1 MPPLIERTDADALIP
16 VETSNEI
23 IKAVAQQSAALALM
37 RKLPNMSRKQQK
49 IPVIAALATAGFV
62 SGDTGLKAVS
72 KAAWANKF
80 ITAEEIAVIIPVPE
94 AVLDDAEYD
103 IFGELKPQIIE
114 AFGMVIDGASFFSVD
129 KPASWPDGLYD
140 GAVAAGKSVYL
151 GSGVDIAADVNSLMA
166 LVEASG
172 YDVNGFAAAVSV
184 KSSLR
189 GLRDNTGALLYQPS
203 LVVGTPG
210 SLYGQSINYPKNGAW
225 DASKALML
233 GGDFNQAVYAI
244 RQDITYKVLDQAV
257 ISDNEGKIIYNLAQQ
272 DMVALRVVMRLGW
285 QLPNPINRMD
295 GTATRYPF
303 AVLHP
308 TLSTLSELDVVTVAG
323 SVASGD
329 TIVNIDPSAP
339 GTGLKYVYKKGT
351 SYTTFVFGEDLST
364 WTDLDSGDTVAAGT
378 STKITVALA
387 TTAGA
392 ARGRGIAVINK
403 KA

>member
-1 MPPLIERTDADALIP
+1 MPFIERTDADALIP
-16 VETSNEI
+16 VEVSNDI
-23 IKAVAQQSAALALM
+23 IKAVSQQSAALSLM

-49 IPVIAALATAGFV
+49 IPVVSALASAGFV

-114 AFGMVIDGASFFSVD
+114 AFGGVIDGAAFFSVD
-129 KPASWPDGLYD
+129 KPASWPAGLYD

-151 GSGVDIAADVNSLMA
+151 GTGVDIAADVNSLMA

-203 LVVGTPG
+203 LQVGTPA
-210 SLYGQSINYPKNGAW
+210 SLYGQNINYPKNGAW
-225 DASKALML
+225 DATKALML

-257 ISDNEGKIIYNLAQQ
+257 ISDGEGKIIYNLAQQ
-272 DMVALRVVMRLGW
+272 DMLALRVVMRLGW

-295 GTATRYPF
+295 GTANRYPF
-303 AVLHP
+303 AILAP
-308 TLSTLSELDVVTVAG
+308 TLSTLTELDVVTVAG
-323 SVASGD
+323 EVASGD
-329 TIVNIDPSAP
+329 TIVTVDPATA
-339 GTGLKYVYKKGT
+339 GVGMKYVYKKGT
-351 SYTTFVFGEDLST
+351 SYETFAFGQDLSA
-364 WTDLDSGDTVAAGT
+364 WTDLAADGLVAAGT
-378 STKITVALA
+378 STKITVAKV

-403 KA
+403 KT